1 MGNVL
6 IHHMAELGG
15 PGTDGVRHNLSRDEL
30 TCLMVEV
37 WARLMLA
44 QTLLSEL
51 LGAESAIEVEGSA
64 DES

>member
-1 MGNVL
+1 MVDVL
-6 IHHMAELGG
+6 
-15 PGTDGVRHNLSRDEL
+15 
-30 TCLMVEV
+30 
-37 WARLMLA
+37 ARLKLA